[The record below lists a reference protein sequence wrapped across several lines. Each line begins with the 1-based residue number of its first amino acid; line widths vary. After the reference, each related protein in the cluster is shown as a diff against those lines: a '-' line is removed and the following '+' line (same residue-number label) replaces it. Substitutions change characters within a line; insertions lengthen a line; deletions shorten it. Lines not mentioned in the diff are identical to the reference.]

1 MPFISIAHHTA
12 WYPENNRSVIV
23 VTLRFHSKSFPAGS
37 LLWLVP
43 PTLLYTPGAVSVGA
57 GSLDGVVFYLLPP
70 HVVTLAF
77 QMGALTAPRNKK
89 GLQHILCP

>member
-23 VTLRFHSKSFPAGS
+23 VTLRFHSKSFPPGS

-43 PTLLYTPGAVSVGA
+43 PNS
-57 GSLDGVVFYLLPP
+57 YLLL
-70 HVVTLAF
+70 VLTLWELDHWMEWCSVCYHF
-77 QMGALTAPRNKK
+77 MW
-89 GLQHILCP
+89 